1 MGIIFDIQRLSIHDG
16 PGLRTTVFL
25 KGCPLRCKWC
35 HNPEGLS
42 RKIQLKY
49 MDEKCI
55 LCRKCIAVCSQKV
68 HEIIHNMHMV
78 DFEKCNV
85 CGMCIKECPSTAL
98 ELWGQEFTA
107 QEVIRL
113 VSSDEPFFGE
123 EGGITFSGGEVMM
136 QPEFLLEMLQEAK
149 KHSYN
154 TCVDTSGYTKWENIE
169 KILPYTDCFLYDIKA
184 YSEEIHMAGTGCSNQ
199 RILENFKRLVQEQ
212 KKIYVRIPVI
222 EEFNATTE
230 EMGKIAG
237 LLQEY
242 PVMGVTLMPY
252 HVLGRAKR
260 SFIGM
265 DLGTVYHAPSEKKM
279 EEFQKLFLKHGVKL
293 V

>member
-1 MGIIFDIQRLSIHDG
+1 
-16 PGLRTTVFL
+16 
-25 KGCPLRCKWC
+25 
-35 HNPEGLS
+35 
-42 RKIQLKY
+42 
-49 MDEKCI
+49 
-55 LCRKCIAVCSQKV
+55 
-68 HEIIHNMHMV
+68 
-78 DFEKCNV
+78 
-85 CGMCIKECPSTAL
+85 
-98 ELWGQEFTA
+98 
-107 QEVIRL
+107 
-113 VSSDEPFFGE
+113 
-123 EGGITFSGGEVMM
+123 MM

-265 DLGTVYHAPSEKKM
+265 DLGTVYHAPSEEKM